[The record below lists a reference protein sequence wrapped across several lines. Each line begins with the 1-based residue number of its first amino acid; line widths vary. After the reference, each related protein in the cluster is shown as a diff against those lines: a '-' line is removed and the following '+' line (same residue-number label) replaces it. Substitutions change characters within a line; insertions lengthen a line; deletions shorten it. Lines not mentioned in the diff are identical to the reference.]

1 MDSSAAVLPRR
12 GGLPGFR
19 ASFRD
24 VVWPW
29 LGVRVAFVA
38 LALFAWL
45 QGATPGPC
53 NFELA
58 RDGWTTFPPLADHGA
73 LLPLVGVWQHWDAC
87 WYTKIATYGYES
99 GVSSS
104 AFFPALPMLE
114 AGLGPLLGGQPAVA
128 GMLVSAVASFVALV
142 GVQQLVA
149 GDFGAIVAA
158 RTVRYLSFAPAA
170 FYLFAPFTEALFLA
184 AAVWCLLM
192 ARRRAWLATAALAA
206 LAAATR
212 LQGVLLVLPIAWEA
226 ARAARGHLPPLRI
239 DVRRLATSARVA
251 IALVAPVAV
260 LVVFAAYTAV
270 VSGSTPFDAQ
280 DTWGGRNLHWPWDV
294 LAASWSFVETGSQLR
309 GIQALNLATLV
320 GVGGLGLAGLRLLPA
335 TYSLYLWPQVLL
347 IASRIQPA
355 PLTSTMRYAV
365 VLFPAFVVLALLGRN
380 RRFDTA
386 WTVLSLTLLGAL
398 TFEFLRGDFVA

>member
-1 MDSSAAVLPRR
+1 M
-12 GGLPGFR
+12 
-19 ASFRD
+19 
-24 VVWPW
+24 
-29 LGVRVAFVA
+29 A

-45 QGATPGPC
+45 QGSTPGPC

-87 WYTKIATYGYES
+87 WYAKIAAYGYEP
-99 GVSSS
+99 GVASA
-104 AFFPALPMLE
+104 AFFPALPALE
-114 AGLGPLLGGQPAVA
+114 AGLGPLLGGEPALA
-128 GMLVSAVASFVALV
+128 GMLVAAVASFVALV
-142 GVQQLVA
+142 GLQQLVA
-149 GDFGAIVAA
+149 SDFGVEVAA

-192 ARRRAWLATAALAA
+192 ARRGRWLATAALAA

-226 ARAARGHLPPLRI
+226 AAAARTRIGPLRI
-239 DVRRLATSARVA
+239 DARRLVTSARAA

-260 LVVFAAYTAV
+260 LIAFASYAAIA
-270 VSGSTPFDAQ
+270 SGSTPFDAQ

-294 LAASWSFVETGSQLR
+294 LAASWSFVETGPQLR
-309 GIQALNLATLV
+309 GVQALNLATLV

-365 VLFPAFVVLALLGRN
+365 VLFPAFVVLAILGR
-380 RRFDTA
+380 RRQFDTA
-386 WTVLSLTLLGAL
+386 WTAISLTLLGAL
-398 TFEFLRGDFVA
+398 TFEFLRGNFVA